1 MTMTALDTIRS
12 AWLKE
17 VNALFADDSALRRI
31 RDGKSTR
38 EQYAAMLIQLHLQVR
53 EHPPALA
60 ALTLGLR
67 GEARDLVRGILG
79 HARSETGH
87 DQLALRD
94 LETLGVDSS
103 SVTSMRPLPA
113 TAGLLGFMFWTLQ
126 ERPALGFLGY
136 LFNLE
141 FLPTHFGAELEAGL
155 LRAGI
160 PAAAM
165 TFLGEHRE
173 ADVGHN
179 QLMGLYV
186 DKLVRGDAE
195 LEEVVYAV
203 RVTARLYD
211 RMLTEAMAMTVR
223 AEPAD
228 CAP

>member
-1 MTMTALDTIRS
+1 MSALETIRS
-12 AWLKE
+12 AWLE
-17 VNALFADDSALRRI
+17 EMNALFAEDSALRRI
-31 RDGKSTR
+31 REGRIDR
-38 EQYAAMLIQLHLQVR
+38 QQYAAMLMQLHLQVR

-94 LETLGVDSS
+94 LEALGFDSS
-103 SVTSMRPLPA
+103 GVPAMRPAPA
-113 TAGLLGFMFWTLQ
+113 TAAVLGFMFWTLQ
-126 ERPALGFLGY
+126 DRPALGFLGY
-136 LFNLE
+136 LFHLE
-141 FLPTHFGAELEAGL
+141 FLPTHFGAELGAGL

-165 TFLGEHRE
+165 TFLGEHQE

-186 DKLVRGDAE
+186 DKLVRGEAE
-195 LEEVVYAV
+195 LADVLYAV

-211 RMLTEAMAMTVR
+211 RMLYGAMTGAVLAAP
-223 AEPAD
+223 AEMTR
-228 CAP
+228 